1 MDTSKNINISISK
14 QVTPL
19 QLKWLKLSSLLAIKS
34 QFPIQANDTS
44 QKVIVKAIDPFNKQ
58 NFS

>member
-1 MDTSKNINISISK
+1 MGTSITKNIFLNK

-44 QKVIVKAIDPFNKQ
+44 QKVIVKAIDPFNTH